1 MSLCSDTC
9 PCTLFTLLA
18 FFFFNSYRSALNN
31 SCNEQLL
38 IGHDVLYTWLY
49 YILYAHA
56 VVCASIYVDK
66 LSPIRNFCRGAYS
79 NKSHCALAYA
89 LFVPTCSVLMS
100 EFATCH

>member
-1 MSLCSDTC
+1 MSLCSQTC

-18 FFFFNSYRSALNN
+18 FFFNSYRSALNN

-56 VVCASIYVDK
+56 VACASICVDK
-66 LSPIRNFCRGAYS
+66 LFPIRNICRGAYS
-79 NKSHCALAYA
+79 NKSHYALSYA
-89 LFVPTCSVLMS
+89 LFVPTCTVLMS